1 MKKVSLLILLV
12 IVLSTVL
19 MAAVPT
25 KMARITII
33 NKSDYD
39 VYMKLTGSDVTE
51 AFYYLTIP
59 TGSRDEPTVKIFTV
73 MQDLYDRETWQCNGA
88 RSTGSLFVTG
98 NLRLTFTSCGQFYA
112 TRNQDFYYWLVDTD
126 DDPDTPPVRKVIVN
140 PDAAWLLAHPDAVWY
155 ADASKPYGGEPTME
169 KVVYFRYLS
178 KGSPVWSDVN
188 LYTGYWNWG
197 CATLYW
203 RARTYRRPLVDG
215 CYWRYQY

>member
-39 VYMKLTGSDVTE
+39 VFMKLTGSSVTD

-59 TGSRDEPTVKIFTV
+59 TGSRDQPTVKIFTV
-73 MQDLYDRETWQCNGA
+73 MQDLYDRETWACNGF
-88 RSTGSLFVTG
+88 RTTGQLFVTS
-98 NLRLTFTSCGQFYA
+98 NLRLTFTPCGVF
-112 TRNQDFYYWLVDTD
+112 F
-126 DDPDTPPVRKVIVN
+126 
-140 PDAAWLLAHPDAVWY
+140 
-155 ADASKPYGGEPTME
+155 ASSTKHINGEPTME
-169 KVVYFRYLS
+169 KVVAFRYLY
-178 KGSPVWSDVN
+178 PVPGADFSWWDAN
-188 LYTGYWNWG
+188 LYGGYWNWG
-197 CATLYW
+197 CATFAW
-203 RARTYRRPLVDG
+203 RARTYRRPILDG